1 MPSLYY
7 FYKLQLRSYRLLM
20 NLETLKQ
27 KNLILLEA
35 LAGSKAYGTDLPTS
49 DTDIKG
55 IFILPK
61 EKFYGLEYIP
71 QVSDEKNDV
80 VFYEIKRFVELLSKN
95 NPSAIEIFHTSKED
109 IIYKNPI
116 LDLIKSEDILSKLC
130 RDTFAGYALT
140 QIKKAKGLKKKIFNP
155 MPKERKTVLDFC
167 YILDNEQ
174 NGNGSISLQKWLK
187 ANHYKQENCGLSAIN
202 HIKNTYFLFYHNS
215 DKNVDTDSETE
226 NHFYYKGILKKMDS
240 NEVSLSSIPKGEKPI
255 AYLYFNKEGY
265 TAHCKKHKQ
274 YWDWVGNRNDTRYE
288 NTLEHGK
295 NYDAKNMMHTFRLLD
310 MAIEILEKK
319 EVIVKRPN
327 REELLKIRSGFFTY
341 EELIEKADQ
350 KIEELEKAYQHSTL
364 PNFPNIEKLENALIE
379 IRKRHS

>member
-1 MPSLYY
+1 
-7 FYKLQLRSYRLLM
+7 M

-27 KNLILLEA
+27 KNLLLLEA
-35 LAGSKAYGTDLPTS
+35 IAGSKAYGTDLPTS

-61 EKFYGLEYIP
+61 KNFYGLEYIP
-71 QVSDEKNDV
+71 QVSDEKNDI

-130 RDTFAGYALT
+130 KDTFAGYALT

-167 YILDNEQ
+167 YILIDK
-174 NGNGSISLQKWLK
+174 GSILLQKWLK
-187 ANHYKQENCGLSAIN
+187 TNDYKQENCGLSAIN
-202 HIKNTYFLFYHNS
+202 HIKNTYLLFYHNKN
-215 DKNVDTDSETE
+215 DKNQDNNT
-226 NHFYYKGILKKMDS
+226 FYYKGILKNSES
-240 NEVSLSSIPKGEKPI
+240 NEVSLSNIPKEEKPI
-255 AYLYFNKEGY
+255 TYLYFNKEGY
-265 TAHCKKHKQ
+265 AAHCKEYKQ
-274 YWDWVGNRNDTRYE
+274 YWEWVGNRNDTRYE
-288 NTLEHGK
+288 NTLQHGK

-319 EVIVKRPN
+319 KVIVKRPN
-327 REELLKIRSGFFTY
+327 REELLQIRSGFFTY
-341 EELIEKADQ
+341 QELIEKADQ
-350 KIEELEKAYQHSTL
+350 KIEELDKAYQNSTL
-364 PNFPNIEKLENALIE
+364 PELPNVYNLEKALIE
-379 IRKRHS
+379 IRRKSHS

>member
-1 MPSLYY
+1 
-7 FYKLQLRSYRLLM
+7 M
-20 NLETLKQ
+20 NLETLKEQ
-27 KNLILLEA
+27 NLILLEA

-71 QVSDEKNDV
+71 QVNDEKNDV

-95 NPSAIEIFHTSKED
+95 NPSAIEIFHTAKED

-116 LDLIKSEDILSKLC
+116 LDLIKTEDILSKLC

-167 YILDNEQ
+167 YILMDK
-174 NGNGSISLQKWLK
+174 GSILLTKWLK
-187 ANHYKQENCGLSAIN
+187 TNDYKQQNCGLSAIN
-202 HIKNTYFLFYHNS
+202 HIKNTYLLFHHNQ
-215 DKNVDTDSETE
+215 NNENQDTT
-226 NHFYYKGILKKMDS
+226 FYYKGILKNNES
-240 NEVSLSSIPKGEKPI
+240 NEVSLSNIPKEEKPI

-265 TAHCKKHKQ
+265 AAHCKEYKQ

-310 MAIEILEKK
+310 MAIEILEKQ

-327 REELLKIRSGFFTY
+327 REELLQIRSGFFTY

-350 KIEELEKAYQHSTL
+350 KIELLEKAYQNSTL
-364 PNFPNIEKLENALIE
+364 PELPNVANLEKALIE
-379 IRKRHS
+379 IRSKFSHK

>member
-1 MPSLYY
+1 MI
-7 FYKLQLRSYRLLM
+7 
-20 NLETLKQ
+20 LETLKQ

-61 EKFYGLEYIP
+61 ENFYGLEYIP
-71 QVSDEKNDV
+71 QVNDEKNDI
-80 VFYEIKRFVELLSKN
+80 VFYEIKRFVELLAKN

-116 LDLIKSEDILSKLC
+116 LDLIKTEDILSKLC
-130 RDTFAGYALT
+130 KDTFAGYALT

-167 YILDNEQ
+167 YILSN
-174 NGNGSISLQKWLK
+174 NGSISLQKWLK
-187 ANHYKQENCGLSAIN
+187 TNDYKQENCGLSAVN
-202 HIKNTYFLFYHNS
+202 HIKNTYLLFYKNS
-215 DKNVDTDSETE
+215 DSEIE
-226 NHFYYKGILKKMDS
+226 NQENSTFYYKGILKKLDS
-240 NEVSLSSIPKGEKPI
+240 NEVSLSSIPKGEKSI

-265 TAHCKKHKQ
+265 AAHCKEYKQ
-274 YWDWVGNRNDTRYE
+274 YWEWVGNRNDTRYE

-327 REELLKIRSGFFTY
+327 REELLQIRSGFFTY
-341 EELIEKADQ
+341 EELITKADQ
-350 KIEELEKAYQHSTL
+350 KIELLEKAYQNSTL
-364 PNFPNIEKLENALIE
+364 PEFPNVEKLEKALIE
-379 IRKRHS
+379 IRSKVNL

>member
-1 MPSLYY
+1 MPSLYKSEG
-7 FYKLQLRSYRLLM
+7 FAQSEPFAKILG
-20 NLETLKQ
+20 K
-27 KNLILLEA
+27 KIILLEA

-61 EKFYGLEYIP
+61 KKFYGLEYIS

-80 VFYEIKRFVELLSKN
+80 VFYEIKRFIELLAKN
-95 NPSAIEIFHTSKED
+95 NPSAIEVFHTAKED
-109 IIYKNPI
+109 IIYKNLI

-155 MPKERKTVLDFC
+155 MPKERKIVLDFC
-167 YILDNEQ
+167 YILNSKYDNQE
-174 NGNGSISLQKWLK
+174 NEKGSTSLQKWLK
-187 ANHYKQENCGLSAIN
+187 TNDYKQEHCGLSAVN
-202 HIKNTYFLFYHNS
+202 HIKNTYLLFY
-215 DKNVDTDSETE
+215 KNNEVD
-226 NHFYYKGILKKMDS
+226 FYYKGILKKLDS

-265 TAHCKKHKQ
+265 TVHCKKHKQ
-274 YWDWVGNRNDTRYE
+274 YWDWVEKRNDTRYE

-319 EVIVKRPN
+319 QVIVKRPN
-327 REELLKIRSGFFTY
+327 REELLQIRSGFFTY
-341 EELIEKADQ
+341 EELIKKADQ
-350 KIEELEKAYQHSTL
+350 KIELLEKAYQNSTL
-364 PNFPNIEKLENALIE
+364 PEFPNVEKLEKALIE
-379 IRKRHS
+379 IRSKFYSE

>member
-1 MPSLYY
+1 MI
-7 FYKLQLRSYRLLM
+7 
-20 NLETLKQ
+20 NLKTLKQ
-27 KNLILLEA
+27 EDLILLEA
-35 LAGSKAYGTDLPTS
+35 IAGSKAYGTDLPTS

-61 EKFYGLEYIP
+61 EQFYGLEYVS
-71 QVSDEKNDV
+71 QVSDKKNDV
-80 VFYEIKRFVELLSKN
+80 VFYEIKRFVELLAKN

-140 QIKKAKGLKKKIFNP
+140 QIKKAKGLKKKIFSP

-167 YILDNEQ
+167 YILDENA
-174 NGNGSISLQKWLK
+174 NNKGSILLKKWLK
-187 ANHYKQENCGLSAIN
+187 ENNYKQENCGLSSIN
-202 HIKNTYFLFYHNS
+202 HIKNTYHLFYK
-215 DKNVDTDSETE
+215 DIEVDSETGKE
-226 NHFYYKGILKKMDS
+226 NQFYYKGILKNRDS
-240 NEVSLSSIPKGEKPI
+240 NEVNLSSIPKEEKAV

-265 TAHCKKHKQ
+265 AVHCKEYKQ
-274 YWDWVGNRNDTRYE
+274 YWEWVEKRNDTRYE

-310 MAIEILEKK
+310 MAIEILDKK

-341 EELIEKADQ
+341 QELIKKTDQ
-350 KIEELEKAYQHSTL
+350 KIEELEIAYQNSTL
-364 PNFPNIEKLENALIE
+364 PEIPNVANLEKSLIKIREKINF
-379 IRKRHS
+379 

>member
-1 MPSLYY
+1 MI
-7 FYKLQLRSYRLLM
+7 
-20 NLETLKQ
+20 NLETLKEE
-27 KNLILLEA
+27 NLILLEA

-61 EKFYGLEYIP
+61 EKFYGLEYVP

-80 VFYEIKRFVELLSKN
+80 VFYEIKRFIELLAKN
-95 NPSAIEIFHTSKED
+95 NPSAIEIFHTKD
-109 IIYKNPI
+109 YFHKNLI
-116 LDLIKSEDILSKLC
+116 LDLIKSEDILSKMC

-167 YILDNEQ
+167 YILAD
-174 NGNGSISLQKWLK
+174 NGSISLQKWLK
-187 ANHYKQENCGLSAIN
+187 TNDYKQENCGLSSVN
-202 HIKNTYFLFYHNS
+202 HIKNTYLLFYHNQNEQN
-215 DKNVDTDSETE
+215 D
-226 NHFYYKGILKKMDS
+226 FYYKGILKNIDS
-240 NEVSLSSIPKGEKPI
+240 NEVSLSSIPKGEKPV

-265 TAHCKKHKQ
+265 AAHCKEYKQ
-274 YWDWVGNRNDTRYE
+274 YWEWVEKRNDTRYE

-341 EELIEKADQ
+341 EELIKKADQ
-350 KIEELEKAYQHSTL
+350 KIEELENAYQNSTL
-364 PNFPNIEKLENALIE
+364 PEFPNVENLEKALIE
-379 IRKRHS
+379 IRSKFYSE

>member
-1 MPSLYY
+1 MI
-7 FYKLQLRSYRLLM
+7 
-20 NLETLKQ
+20 NLKILKQ

-61 EKFYGLEYIP
+61 EKFYGLEYVP
-71 QVSDEKNDV
+71 QVSDKKNDI
-80 VFYEIKRFVELLSKN
+80 VFYEIKRFVELLAKN
-95 NPSAIEIFHTSKED
+95 NPSAIEIFHTAKED
-109 IIYKNPI
+109 IFYKNPI
-116 LDLIKSEDILSKLC
+116 LDLIKSEDILSKMC
-130 RDTFAGYALT
+130 KDTFAGYALT

-167 YILDNEQ
+167 YILNNEEIK
-174 NGNGSISLQKWLK
+174 NGSILLKKWLESNK
-187 ANHYKQENCGLSAIN
+187 CKQENCGLSAVN
-202 HIKNTYFLFYHNS
+202 HIKNTYLLFYQN
-215 DKNVDTDSETE
+215 DKNQE
-226 NHFYYKGILKKMDS
+226 NSTFYYKGILKNNES
-240 NEVSLSSIPKGEKPI
+240 NEVNLSSIPKGEKSI

-265 TAHCKKHKQ
+265 AAHCKEYKQ
-274 YWDWVGNRNDTRYE
+274 YWEWVEKRNDTRYE
-288 NTLEHGK
+288 NTLEHSK

-341 EELIEKADQ
+341 KELIKKADQ
-350 KIEELEKAYQHSTL
+350 KIELLEKAYQDSTL
-364 PNFPNIEKLENALIE
+364 PEFPNVEKLEKALIE
-379 IRKRHS
+379 IRSKTNL

>member
-1 MPSLYY
+1 MI
-7 FYKLQLRSYRLLM
+7 

-61 EKFYGLEYIP
+61 EKFYGLEYVP

-80 VFYEIKRFVELLSKN
+80 VFYEIKRFIELLAKN
-95 NPSAIEIFHTSKED
+95 NPSAIEIFHTAKED

-116 LDLIKSEDILSKLC
+116 LDLIKSEDILSKMC
-130 RDTFAGYALT
+130 KDTFAGYALT

-167 YILDNEQ
+167 YVLDNQ
-174 NGNGSISLQKWLK
+174 GNKKGSISLQKWLEI
-187 ANHYKQENCGLSAIN
+187 NNYKQGNCGLSAVN
-202 HIKNTYFLFYHNS
+202 HIKNTYLLFYHNS
-215 DKNVDTDSETE
+215 DSEIE
-226 NHFYYKGILKKMDS
+226 NKEKTTFYYKGILKKTDS

-274 YWDWVGNRNDTRYE
+274 YWEWVEKRNDTRYE

-319 EVIVKRPN
+319 QVLVKRPN
-327 REELLKIRSGFFTY
+327 REELLQIRSGFFTY
-341 EELIEKADQ
+341 EELIKKADH
-350 KIEELEKAYQHSTL
+350 KIELLEKAYQNSTL
-364 PNFPNIEKLENALIE
+364 PKFPNVEKLEKTLIE
-379 IRKRHS
+379 IRSKTNL

>member
-1 MPSLYY
+1 MI
-7 FYKLQLRSYRLLM
+7 

-27 KNLILLEA
+27 KNLTLLEA
-35 LAGSKAYGTDLPTS
+35 IAGSKAYGTDLPTS

-61 EKFYGLEYIP
+61 EEFYGLEYVP

-80 VFYEIKRFVELLSKN
+80 VFYEIKRFIELLAKN
-95 NPSAIEIFHTSKED
+95 NPSAIEIFHTAKED

-116 LDLIKSEDILSKLC
+116 LELIKSEDILSKLC

-155 MPKERKTVLDFC
+155 MPKERKSVLDFC
-167 YILDNEQ
+167 YVLPNQNNYQNNEKE
-174 NGNGSISLQKWLK
+174 SISLQKWLK
-187 ANHYKQENCGLSAIN
+187 INDYKQENCGLSAVN
-202 HIKNTYFLFYHNS
+202 HIKNTYLLFYHNS
-215 DKNVDTDSETE
+215 DSEIENKAE
-226 NHFYYKGILKKMDS
+226 NHFYYKGILKKIDS

-274 YWDWVGNRNDTRYE
+274 YWDWVEKRNDTRYE

-310 MAIEILEKK
+310 MAIEILDKK

-364 PNFPNIEKLENALIE
+364 PDFPNIGKLEKALIE
-379 IRKRHS
+379 IRQKSYL

>member
-1 MPSLYY
+1 MI
-7 FYKLQLRSYRLLM
+7 
-20 NLETLKQ
+20 NIETLKNQ
-27 KNLILLEA
+27 NLILLEA

-61 EKFYGLEYIP
+61 EQFYGLEYVP
-71 QVSDEKNDV
+71 QVSDEKNDI
-80 VFYEIKRFVELLSKN
+80 VFYEIKRFVELLAKN

-109 IIYKNPI
+109 IIYKNPV
-116 LDLIKSEDILSKLC
+116 LDLIKSEDSLSKLC
-130 RDTFAGYALT
+130 KDTFAGYALT
-140 QIKKAKGLKKKIFNP
+140 QIRKAKGLKKKIFNP

-167 YILDNEQ
+167 YILDNEEIT
-174 NGNGSISLQKWLK
+174 NGSILLHKWLK
-187 ANHYKQENCGLSAIN
+187 TNDYKQEYCGLSAVN
-202 HIKNTYFLFYHNS
+202 HIKNTYLLFYQN
-215 DKNVDTDSETE
+215 DTTD
-226 NHFYYKGILKKMDS
+226 FYYKGILKNSDS

-265 TAHCKKHKQ
+265 AAHCKEYKQ
-274 YWDWVGNRNDTRYE
+274 YWEWVEKRNNSRYE

-327 REELLKIRSGFFTY
+327 REELLQIRSGFFTY
-341 EELIEKADQ
+341 EELIKKADQ
-350 KIEELEKAYQHSTL
+350 KIEELEKAYQNSTL
-364 PNFPNIEKLENALIE
+364 PEFPNVGNLEKALIE
-379 IRKRHS
+379 IRSKINL

>member
-1 MPSLYY
+1 MI
-7 FYKLQLRSYRLLM
+7 
-20 NLETLKQ
+20 NLETLK
-27 KNLILLEA
+27 KENLILLEA

-80 VFYEIKRFVELLSKN
+80 VFYEIKRFIELLSKN
-95 NPSAIEIFHTSKED
+95 NPSAIEIFHTAKED

-130 RDTFAGYALT
+130 RDTFAGYVLT

-155 MPKERKTVLDFC
+155 MPKERKKVLDFC
-167 YILDNEQ
+167 YILTD
-174 NGNGSISLQKWLK
+174 NGSISLQKWLK
-187 ANHYKQENCGLSAIN
+187 TNDYKQENCGLSSVN
-202 HIKNTYFLFYHNS
+202 HIKNTYLLFYHNQNEQN
-215 DKNVDTDSETE
+215 D
-226 NHFYYKGILKKMDS
+226 FYYKGILKNIDS
-240 NEVSLSSIPKGEKPI
+240 NEVSLSSIPKGENPI

-265 TAHCKKHKQ
+265 AAHCKEYKQ
-274 YWDWVGNRNDTRYE
+274 YWEWVEKRNDTRYE

-341 EELIEKADQ
+341 EELIEKADH
-350 KIEELEKAYQHSTL
+350 KIELLEKAYQNSTL
-364 PNFPNIEKLENALIE
+364 PEFPNVENLEKALIE
-379 IRKRHS
+379 IRSKFSHE